1 MKRQN
6 WEIKDE
12 ILEALE
18 KYPHNV
24 SQLSKRV
31 STGTETVEKHL
42 ADLESYGKVRESRE
56 WVNGNEKTVWR
67 LNK

>member
-12 ILEALE
+12 ILDALE
-18 KYPHNV
+18 RYPHNM
-24 SQLSKRV
+24 SQLSKRL
-31 STGTETVEKHL
+31 STNQDTVEKHL
-42 ADLESYGKVRESRE
+42 LDLQDYGKVRKFRE
-56 WVNGNEKTVWR
+56 WVSGNEKTVWR

>member
-18 KYPHNV
+18 NYPHNV
-24 SQLSKRV
+24 SQLTKRL
-31 STGTETVEKHL
+31 GTNSDTVEKHL
-42 ADLESYGKVRESRE
+42 ADLEDYGKVRESRE
-56 WVNGNEKTVWR
+56 WVNGNQKTVWR
-67 LNK
+67 LNR